1 MFLTITIPLLT
12 SPPDS
17 LFVDSDHNQKSFEFT
32 FMFFCSCS
40 IAGQLLTVVG
50 ALALITSMTKLV
62 GEEASVYFIKR
73 YINYYIAPIVIG
85 IGSYYYYCYTSNMF

>member
-17 LFVDSDHNQKSFEFT
+17 LFVDSSEHDQKSFEFT

-73 YINYYIAPIVIG
+73 YIN
-85 IGSYYYYCYTSNMF
+85 